1 MSILSSRRSL
11 VLAALAGALAMASAL
26 GFGRFSF
33 TPILP
38 GMMADLGLSAGD
50 AGLIASGNFAG
61 YLVGAVLAGH
71 GFASGRE
78 RGLAILSLLANAV
91 LLAVM
96 ALSNDVYVFVF
107 VRFLAGVA
115 SAFSLIFTSSVV
127 LSYAAAVGSE
137 HAQSTHFGGV
147 GAGIALSSLLVFL
160 IGKLH
165 GLFGLA
171 GWRLDWLVGASV
183 CFAATILVAAML
195 PHVDKAS
202 ARQSP
207 EVKLI
212 WTRKFLLLLSSY
224 GLFGFGYVITA
235 TFIVTMARMAHTGAV
250 VEFLAWFLA
259 GLAAAIAL
267 FVWHPLMQRFDL
279 IGAYCVALLVEAV
292 GVFCSVALPGVA
304 APLVGGVALGATFMT
319 ITAYGLRLGRV
330 LAPKSPRKALSMM
343 TAAFGVGQIIGPL
356 VAGAV
361 AQHSGSFTLPSLIA
375 ACVLLLSLVLAASL
389 WTSMRKAK
397 SPVITNA

>member
-1 MSILSSRRSL
+1 MSTVQSRRSL
-11 VLAALAGALAMASAL
+11 VLAAIAGALAMASAM

-38 GMMADLGLSAGD
+38 GMMTDLGLSASD

-61 YLVGAVLAGH
+61 YLVGAVLAGNS
-71 GFASGRE
+71 FASGRE
-78 RGLAILSLLANAV
+78 RGLAILSLLVNAV

-96 ALSNDVYVFVF
+96 ALTSDVDVFVF
-107 VRFLAGVA
+107 VRFLSGVA
-115 SAFSLIFTSSVV
+115 SAFSLIFSSSVV
-127 LSYAAAVGSE
+127 LSYAAGSE

-147 GAGIALSSLLVFL
+147 GFGIALSSLLVFV
-160 IGKLH
+160 IGQLH
-165 GLFGLA
+165 GLFRLA
-171 GWRLDWLVGASV
+171 GWRLDWLVGAGVS
-183 CFAATILVAAML
+183 FAATILVAAML
-195 PHVDKAS
+195 PHVDS
-202 ARQSP
+202 ARARQAP
-207 EVKLI
+207 EGKLI

-235 TFIVTMARMAHTGAV
+235 TFIVAMARMAHTGAV
-250 VEFLAWFLA
+250 IEFLSWFLA

-267 FVWHPLMQRFDL
+267 FVWHPLMLRL
-279 IGAYCVALLVEAV
+279 ELVGAYCVALLLEAI

-361 AQHSGSFTLPSLIA
+361 AQRSGSFTLPSLIA
-375 ACVLLLSLVLAASL
+375 AFVLLLSLVLASSL
-389 WTSMRKAK
+389 WTSMQKAK
-397 SPVITNA
+397 SQAITNA

>member
-1 MSILSSRRSL
+1 MSTLPSRRSL
-11 VLAALAGALAMASAL
+11 ILAAIAGALAMASAL

-38 GMMADLGLSAGD
+38 GMMADLGLSASD

-91 LLAVM
+91 LLAAM
-96 ALSNDVYVFVF
+96 ALSNDVDVFVLI
-107 VRFLAGVA
+107 RFLSGVA

-127 LSYAAAVGSE
+127 LSYAAAAGSE

-147 GAGIALSSLLVFL
+147 GFGIALSSLLVFV
-160 IGKLH
+160 IGQVH
-165 GLFGLA
+165 GLFNLA
-171 GWRLDWLVGASV
+171 GWRLDWLVGAAVSL
-183 CFAATILVAAML
+183 AATLAVAAML
-195 PHVDKAS
+195 PRVDKSGAKQP
-202 ARQSP
+202 A
-207 EVKLI
+207 EGKLI
-212 WTRKFLLLLSSY
+212 WTRKFLLLLASY

-250 VEFLAWFLA
+250 IEFLAWFLA

-279 IGAYCVALLVEAV
+279 VGAYCLALLVEAI

-330 LAPKSPRKALSMM
+330 LTPKSPRKALSMM
-343 TAAFGVGQIIGPL
+343 TAMFGVGQIIGPL
-356 VAGAV
+356 VAGTV
-361 AQHSGSFTLPSLIA
+361 AQRSGSFTLPSLIA

-389 WTSMRKAK
+389 WASMQKAK
-397 SPVITNA
+397 SQAITNV

>member
-1 MSILSSRRSL
+1 MSTLPSRRSL
-11 VLAALAGALAMASAL
+11 VLAAIAGALAMASAL

-78 RGLAILSLLANAV
+78 RGLAILSLLTNAV

-96 ALSNDVYVFVF
+96 ALSNDVDVFVII
-107 VRFLAGVA
+107 RFLSGVA

-127 LSYAAAVGSE
+127 LSYAAGSE

-147 GAGIALSSLLVFL
+147 GFGIALSSLLVFM
-160 IGKLH
+160 IGQVH
-165 GLFGLA
+165 GLFNLA
-171 GWRLDWLVGASV
+171 GWRLDWLVGAAVSFV
-183 CFAATILVAAML
+183 ATLAVAIML
-195 PHVDKAS
+195 PRVDKSS
-202 ARQSP
+202 AKQP
-207 EVKLI
+207 AEGKLI
-212 WTRKFLLLLSSY
+212 WTRKFLLLLASY

-235 TFIVTMARMAHTGAV
+235 TFIVTMARMAHAGAV
-250 VEFLAWFLA
+250 IEFLSWFLA

-267 FVWHPLMQRFDL
+267 FVWHPLMLRFDL
-279 IGAYCVALLVEAV
+279 VGAYCVALLVEAI

-343 TAAFGVGQIIGPL
+343 TAMFGVGQIIGPL

-361 AQHSGSFTLPSLIA
+361 AQRSGSFTLPSLIA

-389 WTSMRKAK
+389 WASMRKAK
-397 SPVITNA
+397 SQAITNV

>member
-1 MSILSSRRSL
+1 MSTVQSRRSL
-11 VLAALAGALAMASAL
+11 VLAAIAGALAMASAM

-38 GMMADLGLSAGD
+38 GMMTDLGLSASD

-61 YLVGAVLAGH
+61 YLVGAVLAGNS
-71 GFASGRE
+71 FASGRE
-78 RGLAILSLLANAV
+78 RGLAILSLLLNAV
-91 LLAVM
+91 LLAAM
-96 ALSNDVYVFVF
+96 ALTSDVDVFVF
-107 VRFLAGVA
+107 VRFLSGVA
-115 SAFSLIFTSSVV
+115 SAFSLIFSSSVV
-127 LSYAAAVGSE
+127 LSFAAGSE

-147 GAGIALSSLLVFL
+147 GFGIALSSLLVFV
-160 IGKLH
+160 IGQMH

-171 GWRLDWLVGASV
+171 GWRLDWLVGAAVS
-183 CFAATILVAAML
+183 FAATILVAAML
-195 PHVDKAS
+195 PRVDS
-202 ARQSP
+202 ARARQAP
-207 EVKLI
+207 EGKLI

-250 VEFLAWFLA
+250 IEYLSWFLA

-267 FVWHPLMQRFDL
+267 FVWHPLMLRLDL
-279 IGAYCVALLVEAV
+279 VGAYCVALLLEAI

-361 AQHSGSFTLPSLIA
+361 AQRSGSFTLPSLIA
-375 ACVLLLSLVLAASL
+375 AFVLLLSLVLASSL
-389 WTSMRKAK
+389 WTSMQKAK
-397 SPVITNA
+397 SQAITNA

>member
-1 MSILSSRRSL
+1 
-11 VLAALAGALAMASAL
+11 MASAM

-38 GMMADLGLSAGD
+38 GMMTDLGLSASD

-61 YLVGAVLAGH
+61 YLVGAVLAGNS
-71 GFASGRE
+71 FASGRE
-78 RGLAILSLLANAV
+78 RGLAILSLLVNAV

-96 ALSNDVYVFVF
+96 ALTSDVDVFVF
-107 VRFLAGVA
+107 VRFLSGVA
-115 SAFSLIFTSSVV
+115 SAFSLIFSSSVV
-127 LSYAAAVGSE
+127 LSYAAGSE

-147 GAGIALSSLLVFL
+147 GFGIALSSLLVFV
-160 IGKLH
+160 IGQLH
-165 GLFGLA
+165 GLFRLA
-171 GWRLDWLVGASV
+171 GWRLDWLVGAGVS
-183 CFAATILVAAML
+183 FAATILVAAML
-195 PHVDKAS
+195 PHVDS
-202 ARQSP
+202 ARARQAP
-207 EVKLI
+207 EGKLI

-235 TFIVTMARMAHTGAV
+235 TFIVAMARMAHTGAV
-250 VEFLAWFLA
+250 IEFLSWFLA

-267 FVWHPLMQRFDL
+267 FVWHPLMLRL
-279 IGAYCVALLVEAV
+279 ELVGAYCVALLLEAI

-361 AQHSGSFTLPSLIA
+361 AQRSGSFTLPSLIA
-375 ACVLLLSLVLAASL
+375 AFVLLLSLVLASSL
-389 WTSMRKAK
+389 WTSMQKAK
-397 SPVITNA
+397 SQAITNA